1 MPSKRPIQAFY
12 VSKEKPKR
20 TISQTST
27 RSLSST
33 SSPVLPITPSLTF
46 IEELYPYDSFPYSP
60 FAGGRT
66 ISNLSHGRYSLDS
79 PSKLSSRDSYFS
91 KISLKDVEKLE
102 KKKKKKRRRWLPII
116 IALIIAACL
125 IAVVILL
132 AFILTKKGKEINF
145 SNDIHSTRL
154 ILDATTI
161 TTTTTT
167 TTTTTI
173 TSTFLQI

>member
-12 VSKEKPKR
+12 VPKEKPKR

-46 IEELYPYDSFPYSP
+46 IEGLYPYDSFPYSP

-102 KKKKKKRRRWLPII
+102 KKKKKRRRWLPII

-161 TTTTTT
+161 TTTT
-167 TTTTTI
+167 I